1 MFADCL
7 AVDTLTSHLLSAEV
21 QIHVVGLF
29 SNQPMPDER
38 RIDGMYQCL
47 QSIRCWY
54 DAFFERPIHEIPA
67 LPFSI
72 YISLSVM
79 QVMLYRLTVLEH
91 PMWDKS
97 VVRGTADV
105 LEILDRTIDMFQQL
119 PNIYPLSDDTDG
131 SNLYVHGA
139 RHLKTLRAT
148 WAPSL
153 ANIFGNINNNMP
165 TPNSQTAAMSM
176 SPSQAHTAQAQ
187 AAAMG
192 MAHHPG
198 LMDQGQADFQDM
210 AWIADIFGPWE
221 M

>member
-1 MFADCL
+1 M
-7 AVDTLTSHLLSAEV
+7 H
-21 QIHVVGLF
+21 IHVVGLF

-47 QSIRCWY
+47 QAIRCWY

-67 LPFSI
+67 LPFSV

-97 VVRGTADV
+97 VVRATADV
-105 LEILDRTIDMFQQL
+105 LDILDRTIDIFQQL
-119 PNIYPLSDDTDG
+119 PNIYPLSDDSDG

-153 ANIFGNINNNMP
+153 ANIFGSINNNNNNGNNGMP

-176 SPSQAHTAQAQ
+176 SPSQVHAQAQ
-187 AAAMG
+187 AQAQAHAAAMG
-192 MAHHPG
+192 MAGHGHPG